1 MNIFV
6 RARIVLKRR
15 VRTSDDPANYH
26 SGPDFDL
33 YRVNVEFG
41 PSEPF
46 LAWFHQINSYGL
58 CRVGSTSDFMDLGGA
73 NAPDDG
79 EVLELTFDE
88 FFPSWLDVAT
98 AASKAE
104 IASMANLAIMTLA

>member
-1 MNIFV
+1 MNSFV
-6 RARIVLKRR
+6 RATIVLIDR
-15 VRTSDDPANYH
+15 VQTSDDPANFH
-26 SGPDFDL
+26 SGPDYDL
-33 YRVNVEFG
+33 YRINVECG

-46 LAWFHQINSYGL
+46 LVWFHQVNSYGL
-58 CRVGSTSDFMDLGGA
+58 CRVGSTSHFMDFGGA
-73 NAPDDG
+73 NAPDEG
-79 EVLELTFDE
+79 EVFELTFDE